1 MRNFLIG
8 LLTGLVLGGIWY
20 VAYES
25 TQQCE
30 TDLECEL
37 RYGE

>member
-8 LLTGLVLGGIWY
+8 LLTGLVLGGLWF
-20 VAYES
+20 VAYELS
-25 TQQCE
+25 QPCE
-30 TDLECEL
+30 TDLECEM